1 MLGASKTITDK
12 FIGSVHESLPRE
24 KDNSSEIQGLPGR
37 MCGWTKRRGISGPRI
52 YCKTEIVE
60 NYLKLYDS
68 GFDFHM
74 EDLLWKDSRLKV
86 NGDGKIKS
94 IESYISIKEKEDE
107 QHGDSDTLTNGRTSI
122 QI

>member
-1 MLGASKTITDK
+1 MLGASKTISDE

-37 MCGWTKRRGISGPRI
+37 MCGWTKRRGPEGPKI
-52 YCKTEIVE
+52 YCKIEIVE

-68 GFDFHM
+68 GFDFHI

-94 IESYISIKEKEDE
+94 TESYISIKEKEEEKQTDYHASINE
-107 QHGDSDTLTNGRTSI
+107 RTSV
-122 QI
+122 